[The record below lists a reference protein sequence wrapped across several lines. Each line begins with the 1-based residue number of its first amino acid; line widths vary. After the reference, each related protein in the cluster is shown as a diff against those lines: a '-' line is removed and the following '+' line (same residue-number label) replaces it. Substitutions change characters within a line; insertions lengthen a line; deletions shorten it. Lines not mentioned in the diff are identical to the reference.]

1 MIQTSHPKKQV
12 TTFIFK
18 PVALHIHPPLMAP
31 VHTPCSRHRR
41 PSWHHPCSQRRPTSS
56 DCQRNQWPVAPI
68 EVNNLL
74 TFWMPWLGSCFP
86 KVSRNLHPWNLTWN
100 LKRSPWKRRFLL
112 ETIIF
117 RFHVKFRGCIQCPLI
132 GLLFSGLIILETQLL
147 LRQNINHLHLATALQ
162 NCGFRLPGIPKDE
175 VWRGKLEY
183 HHICAEKIN
192 WSMVQWLQ
200 APDLQWKFTHAK
212 AWVSAKPPVSQP
224 ETNPRIRR
232 FQHI

>member
-1 MIQTSHPKKQV
+1 
-12 TTFIFK
+12 
-18 PVALHIHPPLMAP
+18 MAP

-41 PSWHHPCSQRRPTSS
+41 PSWHHPCSQKRPTSS

-132 GLLFSGLIILETQLL
+132 GLLFFGLIILETKYQSPTPCNSAAKLRFQWYSEYPRMKSEGGNWNITTFAQRRSIGQWFNGCRLL
-147 LRQNINHLHLATALQ
+147 TW
-162 NCGFRLPGIPKDE
+162 K
-175 VWRGKLEY
+175 
-183 HHICAEKIN
+183 
-192 WSMVQWLQ
+192 
-200 APDLQWKFTHAK
+200 WKFTPK
-212 AWVSAKPPVSQP
+212 G
-224 ETNPRIRR
+224 
-232 FQHI
+232 